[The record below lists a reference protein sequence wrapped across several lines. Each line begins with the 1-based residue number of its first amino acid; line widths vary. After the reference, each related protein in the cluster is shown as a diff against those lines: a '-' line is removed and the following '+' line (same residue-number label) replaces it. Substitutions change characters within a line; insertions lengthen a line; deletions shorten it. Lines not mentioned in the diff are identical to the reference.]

1 MEIPQFLEYQ
11 EHEAVDN
18 SAQKVPILPSDAIK
32 EKQAGPPHEALFLI
46 LTYLP
51 LFELLAM
58 NQVCTSLRDAV
69 NKDVLSWLNI
79 IVDKALS
86 LKLSD
91 EILMKITSKANG
103 RLRTLA
109 LMNCAKITD
118 NGLQQV
124 VEQNPLISKL
134 YLPACTGLTPEGV
147 IRAVKTLSDHGH
159 CLKSIMINGIYN
171 INKQHLETLES
182 YLHEMNL
189 DAKKEQPGS
198 WPLLLL
204 EYMDSPTFR
213 HDKGHTIIDLEVCP
227 KCDEVRMVFD
237 CPRWACKRMIERSMT
252 RCRGCRF
259 CILRCQ
265 ECGGC
270 VDSQEIE
277 EAVCAHILCSDCWL
291 HLPKCNFCNKPYCK
305 QHVDNKCC
313 TSGSTG
319 FVCEVCYAKY
329 IVNLPSIVEYVDF

>member
-1 MEIPQFLEYQ
+1 MQIPQVLEYQ
-11 EHEAVDN
+11 ENEAVVK
-18 SAQKVPILPSDAIK
+18 SAQEVPVVPSDAII
-32 EKQAGPPHEALFLI
+32 EEAAGPPHEALFLI

-79 IVDKALS
+79 VVEKPLS
-86 LKLSD
+86 SKLSD
-91 EILMKITSKANG
+91 VILIDITSKANG
-103 RLRTLA
+103 RLKTLA

-124 VEQNPLISKL
+124 VEQNPQISKL

-147 IRAVKTLSDHGH
+147 IRAVKTLSEYGHG
-159 CLKSIMINGIYN
+159 LNSIMINGIYN
-171 INKQHLETLES
+171 INKQHLDTLKS
-182 YLHEMNL
+182 YLEEMNPVTE
-189 DAKKEQPGS
+189 KEQPVS
-198 WPLLLL
+198 WPLLYR
-204 EYMDSPTFR
+204 EYIDSPTLR
-213 HDKGHTIIDLEVCP
+213 HDKGHTTIDLEVCP

-237 CPRWACKRMIERSMT
+237 CPRWLCKRMLERSVT
-252 RCRGCRF
+252 ECRGCKF
-259 CILRCQ
+259 CILRCL

-277 EAVCAHILCSDCWL
+277 EAVCADILCLDCWL

-305 QHVDNKCC
+305 QHADNKCC
-313 TSGSTG
+313 TSGSAG

-329 IVNLPSIVEYVDF
+329 IVNLPRTVEYVDF